1 MLLAFQIYTWG
12 EPMNRI
18 IKRCIAVTC
27 LCLTLTVS
35 ASAQEPSPD
44 IMAKS
49 AIIIEAQTGKIL
61 YEKNAYE
68 KRPPASTT
76 KMMTLII
83 ALEKAN
89 LADIVTTSEQAS
101 QTEGST
107 LWLSPGEKM
116 KMLDLLYGMILVSGN
131 DATVAVAEHISGSVA
146 KFAELMNEKAAALGA
161 KDTHFTNPNGLPDDQ
176 HYSTAYDLALIAANG
191 YKNPTFANIV
201 STINRKMPWAGKNQE
216 RDLYNENKLLWQYEG
231 GNGVK
236 TGYTDAAGRCLV
248 SAANR
253 NGVQLI
259 AVVLDSDYM
268 WTDSYKLLDY
278 GFTRVSPHTLI
289 KQGDIYKTAYVREG
303 KTDKVALASAGD
315 VVIAALAGERDK
327 FTTVVETDKVT
338 APVYTGQKLGKVKV
352 LYEGKEVAGT
362 DLVAV
367 GEVERKSFFGMLW
380 GKLWN
385 VFTFMVRNFA

>member
-1 MLLAFQIYTWG
+1 
-12 EPMNRI
+12 MNRI
-18 IKRCIAVTC
+18 IKRCFAASCVF
-27 LCLTLTVS
+27 LMLTGFVY
-35 ASAQEPSPD
+35 AQEPSPD

-76 KMMTLII
+76 KIMTLIV

-89 LADIVTTSEQAS
+89 LTDIVTTSEYAS

-146 KFAELMNEKAAALGA
+146 EFAELMNKKAESLGA
-161 KDTHFTNPNGLPDDQ
+161 KNTHFTNPNGLPDDQ
-176 HYSTAYDLALIAANG
+176 HYTTAFDLALIAANG
-191 YKNPTFANIV
+191 YRNPMFANIV
-201 STINRKMPWAGKNQE
+201 STINKKMPWSGKGQE

-248 SAANR
+248 SAAKR

-268 WTDSYKLLDY
+268 WTDSIKMLDY
-278 GFTRVSPHTLI
+278 GFTKVFPHTVI
-289 KQGDIYKTAYVREG
+289 KQGDVYKTVHVREG
-303 KTDKVALASAGD
+303 KTDKVALASADD
-315 VVIAALAGERDK
+315 VVIAALDGERNK
-327 FTTVVETDKVT
+327 FTTVVEAGKVV

-352 LYEGKEVAGT
+352 LYEGKEVAST
-362 DLVAV
+362 DLVAA